1 MNTSAKSPKVIAIVG
16 MMGSG
21 KGTAVEYLTKKYGW
35 PSVYFG
41 GMVYEEVAR
50 RGLDIVRDET
60 AVRQDMRAKEGP
72 AVLAKRVAVKAH
84 ELLKEGAET
93 VVLDGLYSWS
103 EDKYL
108 RQEFGDDIVIV
119 AVVAPKK
126 LRRQRVL
133 ERVDQRRKYTL
144 DEIVTREI
152 AEIENIEK
160 GGPIAYADFYVMND
174 EDLENM
180 HRQLDRIVKDIKKS

>member
-1 MNTSAKSPKVIAIVG
+1 MSTSAKFPKVIAVVG

-21 KGTAVEYLTKKYGW
+21 KGTAVEYLTKKYSW

-84 ELLKEGAET
+84 ELLNEGAET

-108 RQEFGDDIVIV
+108 RQEFGNDIIMI

-144 DEIVTREI
+144 DEVVEREI

-174 EDLENM
+174 EGMKNL
-180 HRQLDRIVKDIKKS
+180 HRQLDRIVKDLKKS

>member
-1 MNTSAKSPKVIAIVG
+1 MNTSGNFPKVIAIVG

-21 KGTAVEYLTKKYGW
+21 KGTAVEYLTGKYGW

-60 AVRQDMRAKEGP
+60 AVREDMRVKEGP
-72 AVLAKRVAVKAH
+72 AVLAKRVAVKAR
-84 ELLKEGAET
+84 ELLDQGAET
-93 VVLDGLYSWS
+93 IVLDGLYSWS

-108 RQEFGDDIVIV
+108 RQEFGDDIVII
-119 AVVAPKK
+119 AVIAPKK
-126 LRRQRVL
+126 LRRERL
-133 ERVDQRRKYTL
+133 LARVDQRRTYTL
-144 DEIVTREI
+144 DDIIKRETT
-152 AEIENIEK
+152 EIENIEK

-174 EDLENM
+174 GDLGNM
-180 HRQLDRIVKDIKKS
+180 EWQLDQIIKDFKKP